1 MAKSLHIVP
10 FKFVMCSLLIV
21 MGLCEFEFSCFTA
34 FSFYCSYLCRQAE
47 VKVVFPLKHFWNV
60 DAVRREE
67 DDEGRR
73 GR

>member
-1 MAKSLHIVP
+1 MNLAALLLLAFIVP
-10 FKFVMCSLLIV
+10 ICVGFGHGLL
-21 MGLCEFEFSCFTA
+21 
-34 FSFYCSYLCRQAE
+34 QAE